1 MLKFTKSKKGKII
14 KNFISFYK
22 TCTHFDIVQT
32 IEYFAVFDGFEDEFL
47 PKETIFETIY
57 EYILLRFE
65 KLERHFLFT
74 HDRKEFEDMLICLCR
89 GDRKMHSV
97 YKKCNISR
105 MSGSKLYKNL
115 FDIGIIKKEF
125 SREEPLK
132 KERKQKLKKA
142 LRGYHA
148 EDKILFKNEFCRFW
162 FTFIAPN
169 IKLLKNKEFGKVLDI
184 IKNGFEKFVSF
195 TYEILCKKFLL
206 QKFNEEFESSDS
218 YWSKNVE
225 IDIFL
230 SGKYGKNIA
239 AEAKWKNHLMCRNI
253 LSSLQK
259 KCIREALGVDIFVLF
274 SKSGFSKGLLKMQ
287 NEKLLLVDLS
297 EFEKICKQEII

>member
-1 MLKFTKSKKGKII
+1 
-14 KNFISFYK
+14 
-22 TCTHFDIVQT
+22 VQA
-32 IEYFAVFDGFEDEFL
+32 IEYFAVFEGFADKFS
-47 PKETIFETIY
+47 PKENVFETIC
-57 EYILLRFE
+57 EYILRRFKE
-65 KLERHFLFT
+65 LERHFYFT
-74 HDRKEFEDMLICLCR
+74 HNKKELDSMLIHLCL
-89 GDRKMHSV
+89 GDRKMHSI
-97 YKKCNISR
+97 YKKCDISR
-105 MSGSKLYKNL
+105 MLGIKLYKKL
-115 FDIGIIKKEF
+115 FDIGIIEKEF

-142 LRGYHA
+142 LRSYQID
-148 EDKILFKNEFCRFW
+148 DKILFKNGFCRFW

-169 IKLLKNKEFGKVLDI
+169 MELLQNEEYGKALDI

-206 QKFNEEFESSDS
+206 YKFNEEFESSNS

-230 SGKYGKNIA
+230 SGKQGRNIA
-239 AEAKWKNHLMCRNI
+239 AEAKWKNHLMCKNI

-259 KCIREALGVDIFVLF
+259 KCLKEALGVDIFVLF

-287 NEKLLLVDLS
+287 NERLLLVDLR
-297 EFEKICKQEII
+297 EFEKIVL